1 MKLTPA
7 ELEFLGLLDRVV
19 GNAMPMEWLKPA
31 KRAMARRMRR
41 KGLLSRRHP
50 YWAKWTELG
59 KLALAK
65 SRRPPSNSE
74 AK

>member
-1 MKLTPA
+1 MKVTPA
-7 ELEFLGLLDRVV
+7 ELKLLDALDRVV

-41 KGLLSRRHP
+41 KGLLSKRHP
-50 YWAKWTELG
+50 HWVKWTDLG
-59 KLALAK
+59 KQTLRR
-65 SRRPPSNSE
+65 SRPASNSE